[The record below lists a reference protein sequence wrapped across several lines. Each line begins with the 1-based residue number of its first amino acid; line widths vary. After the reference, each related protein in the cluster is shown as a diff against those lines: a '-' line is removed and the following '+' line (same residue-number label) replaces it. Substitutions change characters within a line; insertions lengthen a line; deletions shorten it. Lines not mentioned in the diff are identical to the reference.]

1 MALHFGEKLC
11 KSPFTHFRGSVA
23 DSLYIFWFQSVA
35 CFTIICQMALLPS
48 RLSVAVENDASVHP
62 VADKIILC
70 CNRCVPY
77 CDWWSH
83 VYAGVWLMEPCVCW
97 SVIGWAVYMLVC
109 VWWSRVYAGVCMV
122 EPCVCWCVYGGAVC
136 MLVCVWWSHVYAGV
150 CMVKL
155 CVCWCVIWWSHV
167 YAGVCMVKLCIC
179 WCVIDGAVR
188 MLVCDWWSCVY
199 AGVCMVKLC
208 VCWCVIGGAVCM
220 LVCDWWSCVY
230 AGLWSVELCVCW
242 CVYGGAVY
250 MLVCDWWSCV
260 YAGVW
265 LVEGFEYPAVVE
277 FAPFLKVPKKRAR
290 KPDPRKATIES
301 GQTLLLSVCLLHTS
315 IITCEIT

>member
-62 VADKIILC
+62 VADKIKLC
-70 CNRCVPY
+70 CNSCVPY

-109 VWWSRVYAGVCMV
+109 DMV
-122 EPCVCWCVYGGAVC
+122 EPCVCWCVYGE
-136 MLVCVWWSHVYAGV
+136 
-150 CMVKL
+150 
-155 CVCWCVIWWSHV
+155 
-167 YAGVCMVKLCIC
+167 
-179 WCVIDGAVR
+179 
-188 MLVCDWWSCVY
+188 
-199 AGVCMVKLC
+199 
-208 VCWCVIGGAVCM
+208 AVCM

-230 AGLWSVELCVCW
+230 AGWRLWVSGC
-242 CVYGGAVY
+242 GGICAV
-250 MLVCDWWSCV
+250 SQS
-260 YAGVW
+260 AQ
-265 LVEGFEYPAVVE
+265 EASEE
-277 FAPFLKVPKKRAR
+277 AR
-290 KPDPRKATIES
+290 PSQGNHRVRSNLAA
-301 GQTLLLSVCLLHTS
+301 VCLLHTS

>member
-62 VADKIILC
+62 VADKIKLC
-70 CNRCVPY
+70 CNSCVPY

-83 VYAGVWLMEPCVCW
+83 VYAGVWYAGAMCMLVCVWWSCVYAGVWYGGAMCMLVCVWWSCVYAGVWLVELCVCW
-97 SVIGWAVYMLVC
+97 SVIGWAV
-109 VWWSRVYAGVCMV
+109 
-122 EPCVCWCVYGGAVC
+122 
-136 MLVCVWWSHVYAGV
+136 
-150 CMVKL
+150 
-155 CVCWCVIWWSHV
+155 
-167 YAGVCMVKLCIC
+167 
-179 WCVIDGAVR
+179 
-188 MLVCDWWSCVY
+188 
-199 AGVCMVKLC
+199 
-208 VCWCVIGGAVCM
+208 CM
-220 LVCDWWSCVY
+220 LVCDR
-230 AGLWSVELCVCW
+230 L
-242 CVYGGAVY
+242 
-250 MLVCDWWSCV
+250 SCV

>member
-1 MALHFGEKLC
+1 MALHFGKKLC
-11 KSPFTHFRGSVA
+11 KSPFTHFGGSVA

-62 VADKIILC
+62 VADKIKLC
-70 CNRCVPY
+70 CNSCVPY

-109 VWWSRVYAGVCMV
+109 DMV
-122 EPCVCWCVYGGAVC
+122 EPCVCWCVYGE
-136 MLVCVWWSHVYAGV
+136 
-150 CMVKL
+150 
-155 CVCWCVIWWSHV
+155 
-167 YAGVCMVKLCIC
+167 
-179 WCVIDGAVR
+179 
-188 MLVCDWWSCVY
+188 
-199 AGVCMVKLC
+199 
-208 VCWCVIGGAVCM
+208 AVCM

-250 MLVCDWWSCV
+250 MLVCDWWSHV

-265 LVEGFEYPAVVE
+265 LVELCVCWCVIGWRLWVSGCGGICAVSQSAQE
-277 FAPFLKVPKKRAR
+277 ASEEAR
-290 KPDPRKATIES
+290 PSQGNHRVRSNLAAVC
-301 GQTLLLSVCLLHTS
+301 LSVTH
-315 IITCEIT
+315 